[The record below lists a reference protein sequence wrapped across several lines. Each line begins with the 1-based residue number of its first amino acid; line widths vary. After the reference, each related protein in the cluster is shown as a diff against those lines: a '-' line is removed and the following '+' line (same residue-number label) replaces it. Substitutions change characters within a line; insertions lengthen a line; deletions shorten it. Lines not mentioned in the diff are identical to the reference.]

1 METGNLLSFQT
12 LCHMNVYLGRG
23 SHPGSTG
30 ACHQLLGE
38 NPSRCVCYMPLP
50 HARGAH
56 GDIGSCT
63 LITHPTAPTCAHG
76 WSELAHIQWEITEL
90 QSPAACISTQI
101 RPQGAWLS
109 GASPVLPILDFPI
122 CKMKK
127 GKPLQPTWE
136 NRERRAVQSRTTP
149 SKRWAI
155 FVLMTTQRTPFFIFS
170 HLSSSVDSFGYLT
183 SITSSLSPLPLI

>member
-1 METGNLLSFQT
+1 MGISFIVQHF
-12 LCHMNVYLGRG
+12 LKIILK
-23 SHPGSTG
+23 SHPLKWNT
-30 ACHQLLGE
+30 
-38 NPSRCVCYMPLP
+38 
-50 HARGAH
+50 
-56 GDIGSCT
+56 
-63 LITHPTAPTCAHG
+63 G
-76 WSELAHIQWEITEL
+76 WSIWISCESSEHISRWYVYCPTIDPT
-90 QSPAACISTQI
+90 
-101 RPQGAWLS
+101 PQGAWLS

-170 HLSSSVDSFGYLT
+170 LHYDPASHYWAYTLRKPEFKKTQV
-183 SITSSLSPLPLI
+183 P